1 MRWPLILVVMC
12 FSPVLKAAVSRAP
25 AQVSPQVE
33 QRIDSLIAANKT
45 SKAVSSLQA
54 ALREHPDWQPG
65 LWRLGNLL
73 YGADRF
79 SLAKEVFDKLIKL
92 DVKQGAPW
100 ALLGFSDL
108 ALHDYDAAAD
118 HIQHGLALGFPAEL
132 NLAPAAYQ
140 QLSLAMLMTGR
151 FDKALAIL
159 TGSVVDPDG
168 VKAQQTAA
176 GLAALRIAA
185 LPQDAQRLLPP
196 GREAVLEQLGELEIG
211 TARSNEGDAKKRW
224 ESLVKADDDLPGIHA
239 AFGKYLLTSGDASSA
254 IPEFRAEL
262 ERSKTDVN
270 ALLGLGFALMEAG
283 DLDSSNAACAQALQL
298 DPNNANGHYLI
309 SMLAIKRGDFADALE
324 QLKASRDLD
333 PNLSRVHYALSQVY
347 LKLGKPED
355 AAREAKMY
363 QSLKVAEENF
373 RETGRLPVPA
383 DAGAGQ

>member
-1 MRWPLILVVMC
+1 MRWPLILVILF
-12 FSPVLKAAVSRAP
+12 FSPVLQAAVSRTQG
-25 AQVSPQVE
+25 QVQPQVE

-45 SKAVSSLQA
+45 SEAVTALQE

-65 LWRLGNLL
+65 LWRLGNLF

-79 SLAKEVFDKLIKL
+79 SLAREVFDKLTKL

-100 ALLGFSDL
+100 ALMGFSDL

-118 HIQHGLALGFPAEL
+118 HIQHGLALGFPAAL

-159 TGSVVDPDG
+159 TGSVVDADG
-168 VKAQQTAA
+168 VKEQQTAA
-176 GLAALRIAA
+176 GLAALRLAV

-196 GREAVLEQLGELEIG
+196 GREVVLEQVGELEIG
-211 TARSNEGDAKKRW
+211 TARTDVGNAKQRW
-224 ESLVKADDDLPGIHA
+224 ASVVKANDDLPGVHA

-254 IPEFRAEL
+254 IPEFRTEL

-270 ALLGLGFALMEAG
+270 ALLGLGFALMQTG
-283 DLDSSNAACAQALQL
+283 DLDSANAVCAQALQL
-298 DPNNANGHYLI
+298 DPNNANGHQL
-309 SMLAIKRGDFADALE
+309 MGTLAIKRGDFTSALE

-355 AAREAKMY
+355 AAREATMY
-363 QSLKVAEENF
+363 QSLKLAEQSF
-373 RETGRLPVPA
+373 RETGRLPDPA
-383 DAGAGQ
+383 DTGAAK